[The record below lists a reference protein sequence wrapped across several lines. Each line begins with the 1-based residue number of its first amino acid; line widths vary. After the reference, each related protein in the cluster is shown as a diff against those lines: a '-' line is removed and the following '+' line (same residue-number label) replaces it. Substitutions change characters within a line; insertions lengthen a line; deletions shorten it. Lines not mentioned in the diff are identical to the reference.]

1 MPELPEVETVKSGL
15 ANAIEGQ
22 VISNV
27 ECRVGKL
34 RWPVPDNFVD
44 RLRGRR
50 LVQLSRRAK
59 YILAHFDDET
69 ILLLHLGMSG
79 RMTIS
84 DGRPAELEKHDHI
97 IFTAANGKVVRFND
111 ARRFGSVHLATTATI
126 NAHPLIAGLGP
137 EPLGN
142 HFSGPVLA
150 AALKG
155 RRTAIK
161 PTLLNQ
167 RLVAGVGNIYASEAL
182 FRAGIS
188 PRRLANSVAGQRAE
202 RLAQAIRT
210 VLEEAIAAG
219 GSSLRDHVQPNGE
232 LGYFQHAFKVYDR
245 TDLPCP
251 TPTCGRPL
259 QRLVQTGRATFFC
272 SNCQR

>member
-1 MPELPEVETVKSGL
+1 MPELPEVETVKNGL
-15 ANAIEGQ
+15 ANSIEGQ

-27 ECRVGKL
+27 ECRVAKL
-34 RWPVPDNFVD
+34 RWPVPENFVD
-44 RLRGRR
+44 VLRGRR
-50 LVQLSRRAK
+50 LRQLTRRAK

-69 ILLLHLGMSG
+69 VMLLHLGMSG
-79 RMTIS
+79 RMTIF
-84 DGRPAELEKHDHI
+84 DGRPAVLQKHDHI
-97 IFTAANGKVVRFND
+97 IFTAANGKVVCFND
-111 ARRFGSVHLATTATI
+111 ARRFGSVHLATSATI

-142 HFSGPVLA
+142 QFNGPVLA
-150 AALKG
+150 GALKG
-155 RRTAIK
+155 RKTAIK

-188 PRRLANSVAGQRAE
+188 PRRLSHSIAGQRAE
-202 RLAQAIRT
+202 RLAKAIRQ
-210 VLEEAIAAG
+210 VLEDAIAAG
-219 GSSLRDHVQPNGE
+219 GSSLRDHVQPSGE

-245 TDLPCP
+245 AGLPCP
-251 TPTCGRPL
+251 TPGCRKPL
-259 QRLVQTGRATFFC
+259 KRMVQTGRATFFC